1 MLHLKVHG
9 IEIPVVDCTKFLG
22 IWIDTDL
29 NWRKHTNTIILKI
42 KRNTNLLTQGKN
54 FLNVNCRRIIYFAH
68 IQSHVNY
75 CLSVWGNLINREQ
88 TSKIERLLCKSS
100 KLISKYTN
108 LKFLTLKQLI
118 KLENYKFGY
127 KLIHGLLPKKILKC
141 ANTDH
146 RGKSLSKTHSYNTR
160 NKLVPNLPKV
170 LKEYILYGT

>member
-1 MLHLKVHG
+1 M
-9 IEIPVVDCTKFLG
+9 
-22 IWIDTDL
+22 
-29 NWRKHTNTIILKI
+29 
-42 KRNTNLLTQGKN
+42 TQGKN
-54 FLNVNCRRIIYFAH
+54 FLNVHCRRIIYFAH

-88 TSKIERLLCKSS
+88 TSKIERLLCKSG

-127 KLIHGLLPKKILKC
+127 KLIHGLLPRKILKC
-141 ANTDH
+141 ALTDH
-146 RGKSLSKTHSYNTR
+146 SGKSLSKTHSYNTR

-170 LKEYILYGT
+170 KSSKYLKSIFCMGHKEYCLLDSGIKNSKHLSTFVKLCKRKLLA